1 MFSRRHPYLF
11 FMLCFFGL
19 GIAGLAFIA
28 MIVKSA
34 ARTDRFEVGEKIGIV
49 EVTGVIA
56 DSKKV
61 LQDIKRFRDDDAIR
75 AIVIRID
82 SPGGAVGPSQEI
94 YRELRRTAGV
104 KHVVA
109 SLGSVAASGGYYIA
123 AGAEKIVASPGTLT
137 GSIGVILGYTN
148 FEKVLDKIGLTPI
161 VIKSGAYKDIGSPV
175 REMSDAERQILQN
188 FVEKIHAQFIDD
200 VAKGRKMEI
209 ADVAALADGRIF
221 TGQDAESFRL
231 VDRMGNLE
239 DAVQW
244 AADLAG
250 VKGKIQSIYSKRK
263 FSLGEFLDA
272 SAVEGVLDRA
282 LHPEIK
288 AEYRY
293 HPAGD

>member
-11 FMLCFFGL
+11 FMLCSFGL

-28 MIVKSA
+28 MMVKSA
-34 ARTDRFEVGEKIGIV
+34 SGPDKFEAGEKIGIV
-49 EVTGVIA
+49 EVIGVIA
-56 DSKKV
+56 DSKKI

-94 YRELRRTAGV
+94 YREVRRTVGV

-109 SLGSVAASGGYYIA
+109 SLGSVAASGGYYVA

-148 FEKVLDKIGLTPI
+148 FEKVLDKIGLTPV

-175 REMSDAERQILQN
+175 REMSDAERRILQD
-188 FVEKIHAQFIDD
+188 FADKIHAQFIDD
-200 VAKGRKMEI
+200 VAKGRQMKI

-221 TGQDAESFRL
+221 TGQDAEGFKL

-239 DAVQW
+239 DAVRW

-250 VKGKIQSIYSKRK
+250 VKGKTQSIYPRKK
-263 FSLGEFLDA
+263 FSIGELLEA
-272 SAVEGVLDRA
+272 SDVEGVLNRA

-293 HPAGD
+293 QPAGE